1 MKGMIIMIK
10 KNITVTTITA
20 DSVNVDNGQCV
31 IQHLDTV
38 TTTKK
43 VTEKNAAKIYRAET
57 GYSGNNIYITSIK
70 ADVVRYEM
78 DVETFMK
85 YAKAIEI

>member
-1 MKGMIIMIK
+1 MIIK
-10 KNITVTTITA
+10 KNIAITTITA
-20 DSVNVDNGQCV
+20 DSVNVDNGQCD

-57 GYSGNNIYITSIK
+57 GYSGANIYITSIK
-70 ADVVRYEM
+70 TDVVRYEM

>member
-10 KNITVTTITA
+10 KNIAVTTITA
-20 DSVNVDNGQCV
+20 DSVNVDNGKCV
-31 IQHLDTV
+31 IQHLDTE

-57 GYSGNNIYITSIK
+57 GYSGANIYITSIK
-70 ADVVRYEM
+70 TDVVRYEM

>member
-1 MKGMIIMIK
+1 MKGMKTMIK

-43 VTEKNAAKIYRAET
+43 VTEKNAAKIYRVET
-57 GYSGNNIYITSIK
+57 GYSGANIYITSIK
-70 ADVVRYEM
+70 TDVVRYEM

>member
-1 MKGMIIMIK
+1 MKGMKTMIK

-20 DSVNVDNGQCV
+20 DSVNVDNGHCV
-31 IQHLDTV
+31 INHLETV

-57 GYSGNNIYITSIK
+57 GFSGANIYITSISTN
-70 ADVVRYEM
+70 VVRYEM
-78 DVETFMK
+78 DDETFMK
-85 YAKAIEI
+85 YAKALEI

>member
-1 MKGMIIMIK
+1 MIK
-10 KNITVTTITA
+10 KVITVTTITA
-20 DSVNVDNGQCV
+20 DSVNVDNGQTV
-31 IQHLDTV
+31 VNHLDTV

-57 GYSGNNIYITSIK
+57 GYTGANIYITSISTN
-70 ADVVRYEM
+70 AVRYEM
-78 DVETFMK
+78 DVDTFMK